1 MDLLFLL
8 KKLIGFL
15 LLPLS
20 MSLIFLGLGLTL
32 IYINKFTRY
41 AKASLSLGIF
51 LLLFFSWQPTANLL
65 LRPIEQSHAGFDT
78 SQPVDYIM
86 VLGNLVESD
95 PNVPPYSHLSSSA
108 TARIL
113 EGIRIAKSQPTAKLI
128 VSGYAGDNT
137 ISCAE
142 AYADFAMQ
150 MGIDEARIIQL
161 NTPRDTREE
170 AEQAK
175 QIIQQGSLALVTS
188 ASHMPRAMMYFQK
201 QIENVHAAPTFY
213 LAKYSNKTDWRF
225 NANGLLKSERAIY
238 EYVGLLWQA
247 ISY

>member
-8 KKLIGFL
+8 KKVIGFL

-20 MSLIFLGLGLTL
+20 MSLILLCIGLVLL
-32 IYINKFTRY
+32 YVNKFSKY
-41 AKASLSLGIF
+41 AKASLALGIF

-65 LRPIEQSHAGFDT
+65 LRPIEQRYAGFDA

-86 VLGNLVESD
+86 VLGNQVESD
-95 PNVPPYSHLSSSA
+95 PSVPAYSHLSSSA

-113 EGIRIAKSQPTAKLI
+113 EGIRIANLQPNAKLI
-128 VSGYAGDNT
+128 VSGYAGDNS

-150 MGIDEARIIQL
+150 MGIDKARIIQL

-188 ASHMPRAMMYFQK
+188 ASHMPRAMMYFEK
-201 QIENVHAAPTFY
+201 QIENVIAAPTFY

-225 NANGLLKSERAIY
+225 NASGLLKSERAIY
-238 EYVGLLWQA
+238 EYVGLIWLS